1 MRNPSNLSFDQV
13 QVGDTLPP
21 LTLEPIN
28 RTTLALFAGASN
40 DHNAI
45 HIDIDF
51 ARRAGM
57 PDVFAHGMLSMAYLG
72 RLLTLWVDQRQLR
85 QFGVRFVGI
94 THLGHRITCSGRVT
108 EKFEVDSERR
118 IKVEILTA
126 NQYGETKILGDA
138 VVAICKPKQIQEKKH
153 GNT

>member
-1 MRNPSNLSFDQV
+1 MSIPNFEQI

-45 HIDIDF
+45 HIDIDY
-51 ARRAGM
+51 ARKAGM

-72 RLLTLWVDQRQLR
+72 RLLTLLVDQRQIR
-85 QFGVRFVGI
+85 NFGVRFVGI
-94 THLGHRITCSGRVT
+94 THLDHRITCTGHVV
-108 EKFEVDSERR
+108 EKFEADGERR
-118 IKVEILTA
+118 VKVELRTA
-126 NQYGETKILGDA
+126 NQYDETRILGDA
-138 VVAICKPKQIQEKKH
+138 VVAL
-153 GNT
+153 